1 MQPKS
6 RPPQCE
12 LFGAQLSELLNP
24 EHPLYVLAERIEW
37 SQFEAAIDACYADD
51 IGRPGVN
58 TRLMVGLLYLK
69 HAYDE
74 SDESLV
80 ARWVENPYWQF
91 FCGCHY
97 MQHELPIDPS
107 SLSKW
112 RKRVG
117 AERLEQLL
125 EATIKTAVAMQALRP
140 QEFQQVNVDTT
151 VQEKAIAFPTDA
163 RLYHKMR
170 AALVRRAKSLGLALR
185 QNYRFKSKKLLA
197 QQGRYAHARQMQRAA
212 KMTRQLQTILGR
224 VVRDIERKAAKLQGQ
239 IADEPLREL
248 VAMAH
253 RLLAQTRTSK
263 NKLYSV
269 HAPEVECIAKG
280 KMHKRY
286 EFGCKVSVATTS
298 KSNWIVGAQALH
310 GNPYDGHTL
319 GGAIGQVERL
329 TGQTPGDVM
338 VDQGYRG
345 HGYAGSASV
354 HVVRSIPKRATRALR
369 RLLKRRAAIEPTIGH
384 LKSDNRLDRN
394 YLAGRAGDRINAVLS
409 AAGYNLR
416 KLLRWLVFTPM
427 FWLTDW
433 LKVCLAVVNSLR
445 PALSRTIGVRFA
457 AANKARSQ
465 RFTPLDL
472 LSGTTTYRHNNRD
485 GKMRLAL
492 DGK

>member
-6 RPPQCE
+6 RGSQSE

-24 EHPLYVLAERIEW
+24 EHPLYVLAERIDWPE
-37 SQFEAAIDACYADD
+37 FDAAIDACYAAD

-58 TRLMVGLLYLK
+58 TRLMVGLVYLK
-69 HAYDE
+69 HAFDE
-74 SDESLV
+74 SDESVV

-91 FCGCHY
+91 FCGCQY

-117 AERLEQLL
+117 AERLEKLL
-125 EATIKTAVAMQALRP
+125 EATIQTAIQMKAVRP
-140 QEFQQVNVDTT
+140 QEFQKVNVDTT

-170 AALVRRAKSLGLALR
+170 VALVRRAQSLGIRLR
-185 QNYRFKSKKLLA
+185 QNYRFKGAKLLA
-197 QQGRYAHARQMQRAA
+197 KQGRYAHARQMKRAG
-212 KMTRQLQTILGR
+212 KMTRQLKTILGR
-224 VVRDIERKAAKLQGQ
+224 VVRDIERKARTINDP
-239 IADEPLREL
+239 IADEPLGEL
-248 VAMAH
+248 VALAH

-269 HAPEVECIAKG
+269 HAPETECIAKG
-280 KMHKRY
+280 KAHKRY

-298 KSNWIVGAQALH
+298 KNNWIVGTQALD

-345 HGYAGSASV
+345 HGYAGSAIV
-354 HVVRSIPKRATRALR
+354 HVVRSIPKRATRAVRRMLR
-369 RLLKRRAAIEPTIGH
+369 RRAAIEPTIGH
-384 LKSDNRLDRN
+384 LKNGNRMNRN
-394 YLAGRAGDRINAVLS
+394 YLTGREGDKINAVLS

-416 KLLRWLVFTPM
+416 KLLRWIVFAPI
-427 FWLTDW
+427 FWLTWW
-433 LKVCLAVVNSLR
+433 LSALQTTRTGLR
-445 PALSRTIGVRFA
+445 HSRLSPALS
-457 AANKARSQ
+457 
-465 RFTPLDL
+465 
-472 LSGTTTYRHNNRD
+472 
-485 GKMRLAL
+485 
-492 DGK
+492 